1 MTRTIVALVA
11 ALAPEPR
18 SAAASSIANPSYAQ
32 AEAQGLARVSSIPM
46 PEGFELGEALAQ
58 DVDGDGVDDLVLA
71 ETSAKD
77 RPAARRLAI
86 HLRHPNG
93 PAFLAAPDAVLDL
106 TPDVV
111 AFAAA
116 DVHADPGR
124 EVLLFSAGSIFA
136 WRWRA
141 TEEAQRFAK
150 ILEADFLW
158 QWPERRELFTFQA
171 AVRDLDG
178 DGLDDLAIPG
188 PWRYAIAFQRK
199 GVDGARSF
207 GPTIL
212 LSPGEPS
219 EAKDFEVDR
228 SARVQQSP
236 NPRSASRRRASISM
250 TGEGLSFSTDPERS
264 KPWIS
269 LSESVPAAQL
279 CDWDGDG
286 DLDVAFL
293 TRDFLRVYVQDPPGR
308 FGSEPVRVPNPV
320 AVDRQRLLD
329 VSYSAFALDLDQDKR
344 FDCVISA
351 GDKRSDE
358 VRTQILV
365 FVQRAVRPGEDPLFG
380 KGGIPAQVL
389 VLEGFARPLEIVD
402 VDGDGL
408 PDLVAGAIRPNLIDG
423 IRAAASER
431 IDAEL
436 YVYRNTKTGF
446 SKRPDLTHTLSIQAG
461 GLDFTAR
468 FLGDLTGDGVSEFL
482 ERADK
487 DKLRVH
493 LVKKSREGLELIDRP
508 IFEMA
513 IATESRILPP
523 KRIGRGSP
531 DVFVL
536 EKGAVRCASFR

>member
-1 MTRTIVALVA
+1 VTRTIA
-11 ALAPEPR
+11 ALL
-18 SAAASSIANPSYAQ
+18 AALSIAQPSRARD
-32 AEAQGLARVSSIPM
+32 EGQGLARVSSIPM
-46 PEGFELGEALAQ
+46 PEGFELDQALAQ
-58 DVDGDGVDDLVLA
+58 DIDGDGVDDLVLA
-71 ETSAKD
+71 EASAKD

-86 HLRHPNG
+86 HLRHSSG
-93 PAFLAAPDAVLDL
+93 PAFLPTPDATLDV

-124 EVLLFSAGSIFA
+124 EILLFSSGSVFA

-141 TEEAQRFAK
+141 KDEAQRFVK
-150 ILEADFLW
+150 LLEADFLW
-158 QWPERRELFTFQA
+158 QWPERRGLFPFQA

-188 PWRYAIAFQRK
+188 PWRYAVAFQRK
-199 GVDGARSF
+199 GTDGARSF
-207 GPTIL
+207 GPPVL

-219 EAKDFEVDR
+219 EGREFEVDR
-228 SARVQQSP
+228 SPRVQQ
-236 NPRSASRRRASISM
+236 SASRRRASISM
-250 TGEGLSFSTDPERS
+250 TSEGLSFSADPERS
-264 KPWIS
+264 KPWMS
-269 LSESVPAAQL
+269 LSESVPAGQL
-279 CDWDGDG
+279 LDWDGDG
-286 DLDVAFL
+286 DLDIAFL
-293 TRDFLRVYVQDPPGR
+293 TRDYLRVYVQDPPGH
-308 FGSEPVRVPNPV
+308 FDTAPVRMPNPV

-329 VSYSAFALDLDQDKR
+329 VSYSAFAVDLDQDRR
-344 FDCVISA
+344 FDCVVSA
-351 GDKRSDE
+351 GDKRSDD

-365 FVQRAVRPGEDPLFG
+365 FLQRAVRPGEDPLFG
-380 KGGIPAQVL
+380 KTGTPVQVL
-389 VLEGFARPLEIVD
+389 VLDGFARPLEITD

-461 GLDFTAR
+461 GLDFTAS

-482 ERADK
+482 ERAEK

-493 LVKKSREGLELIDRP
+493 LVRKSRDGLELVDKP
-508 IFEMA
+508 IFELA
-513 IATESRILPP
+513 IAETSRILPP
-523 KRIGRGSP
+523 KRFGPGSP
-531 DVFVL
+531 DLFVL